1 MMNATTIGLLTG
13 LILGLAGAIGGFSG
27 FLLALVLGAIGLL
40 VGRVLDGE
48 LDLGQILSGKGRDR

>member
-1 MMNATTIGLLTG
+1 MNATTIGLLTG
-13 LILGLAGAIGGFSG
+13 LILGVAGAIGGVSG

>member
-1 MMNATTIGLLTG
+1 MNATTIGLLAG
-13 LILGLAGAIGGFSG
+13 LLLGLAGAIGGVSG

-40 VGRVLDGE
+40 VGRVLDGK

>member
-1 MMNATTIGLLTG
+1 MMNATALGLLTG
-13 LILGLAGAIGGFSG
+13 LILGLAAVMGGFSG
-27 FLLALVLGAIGLL
+27 FLLALVLGAIGLV

>member
-1 MMNATTIGLLTG
+1 MNATTLGLLTG
-13 LILGLAGAIGGFSG
+13 LILAVAGVIGGFSG

-48 LDLGQILSGKGRDR
+48 LDLSQILSGKDRDR

>member
-1 MMNATTIGLLTG
+1 MNATGIGLLTG
-13 LILGLAGAIGGFSG
+13 LILGLAGAIGGFNG
-27 FLLALVLGAIGLL
+27 FLLALVLGVVGLL

>member
-1 MMNATTIGLLTG
+1 MNATTIGLLTG
-13 LILGLAGAIGGFSG
+13 LILGLASVIGGFNG
-27 FLLALVLGAIGLL
+27 FLLALVLGAVGLL